1 MEAREVMRILYC
13 AMRWDYGDKSRGECH
28 EQVNFHHTL
37 INMGYEIIQFDFM
50 DKVREVGVEKTNKL
64 LIQEVK
70 KVQPDLVFAVLFE
83 QEIYPETIETI
94 TNELGTLTL
103 NWFTDD
109 HWRFDNFSQY
119 YAPPFSF
126 VATTDP
132 QSVPKY
138 HSIGYKNVILSQW
151 ACNQYL
157 YKPIPG
163 EKTMDAA
170 FIGMPHGD
178 RKKVIGYLRQNG
190 VDVKTRGYGW
200 PEGRLTQEQMIE
212 TFSRA
217 KINLNL
223 ANSSTKSRIFFWRK
237 GTQQI
242 KGRNFEVPGCG
253 GFLMTNYVAH
263 LEDYFE
269 IGKEVVCF
277 EDKKDLLEKVR
288 YYLNNDEERE
298 KVAQAGYERTINN
311 HTYEKRFL
319 EIFQK
324 MGLE

>member
-1 MEAREVMRILYC
+1 MKILYC
-13 AMRWDYGDKSRGECH
+13 AMRWDYGDQSRGECH
-28 EQVNFHHTL
+28 EQVNFHDTL
-37 INMGYEIIQFDFM
+37 VNMGYEIVQFDFM
-50 DKVREVGVEKTNKL
+50 EMVQQVGAEKTNEL
-64 LIQEVK
+64 LIEEVK
-70 KVQPDLVFAVLFE
+70 KEQPDLLFAVLFE
-83 QEIYPETIETI
+83 QEIFPETIRTI
-94 TNELGTLTL
+94 TEELDTVTF

-109 HWRFDNFSQY
+109 HWRFDNFSRF
-119 YAPPFSF
+119 YAPPFSY

-138 HSIGYKNVILSQW
+138 HGIGYENVILSQW

-163 EKTMDAA
+163 ERTMDAT

-178 RKKVIGYLRQNG
+178 RKKIIRHLRKNG
-190 VDVKTRGYGW
+190 IDVKTWGYGW
-200 PEGRLTQEQMIE
+200 PEGRLTQQQMIE
-212 TFSRA
+212 TFSRS

-253 GFLMTNYVAH
+253 SFLMTNYVAH

-277 EDKKDLLEKVR
+277 ENQKDLLEKIR
-288 YYLNNDEERE
+288 YYLKNDEERE
-298 KVAQAGYERTINN
+298 AIALAGYERIIND
-311 HTYEKRFL
+311 HTYEKRFRI
-319 EIFQK
+319 IFQK